1 MDSDHLHCVNCGG
14 GAGLVAVLDAETLR
28 NAGVPIVDLRKT
40 AVRRASGITPGSPA
54 ENMAVAAAELLLDVA
69 TVPGACVLTLL
80 ETGQQLRMG
89 RRPKGIEDMLGALT
103 PAAQKQCFPF
113 PGIRVVLTTF
123 LIVLESGMVNWY

>member
-14 GAGLVAVLDAETLR
+14 GAGLVAVLDAEALR

-89 RRPKGIEDMLGALT
+89 RRPKGIADMLGALT
-103 PAAQKQCFPF
+103 PAAQKWLHGEVRRWHNQCQWVRA
-113 PGIRVVLTTF
+113 G
-123 LIVLESGMVNWY
+123 SGNHAT